1 MAACEANQDTTV
13 RVELKVDG
21 NQIELN
27 TFVQNFITE
36 TVIGMVKPLRGI
48 GDIETISLDISK
60 KTGPTV
66 GR

>member
-1 MAACEANQDTTV
+1 VAACEANQDATV

-36 TVIGMVKPLRGI
+36 TVIGMVKSLRGI

-66 GR
+66 AR